1 MNVYIMTNDQYSISP
16 TLSAPLETFD
26 SLASAIDV
34 TGCIEFT
41 QFNPHLYDTLAIY
54 AQCDNCVVQYS
65 ANFTCFPGKA
75 YINIFGNESVWYE
88 PIPVNTMFNINM
100 TLFDRFN
107 EFDYLADGNVT
118 AVALYDDFKPV
129 KDGIFI
135 GEHTV
140 KANNGTAF
148 FYNQSFNSAGDYL
161 IAFYYKS
168 YNDNSTG
175 YPLYDFYPVVVSNAA
190 QVFSL
195 NVLLVLLI
203 YLI

>member
-1 MNVYIMTNDQYSISP
+1 
-16 TLSAPLETFD
+16 
-26 SLASAIDV
+26 
-34 TGCIEFT
+34 
-41 QFNPHLYDTLAIY
+41 
-54 AQCDNCVVQYS
+54 
-65 ANFTCFPGKA
+65 
-75 YINIFGNESVWYE
+75 
-88 PIPVNTMFNINM
+88 M

-148 FYNQSFNSAGDYL
+148 FYNQSFNRAGDYL

-168 YNDNSTG
+168 YNYNSTG
-175 YPLYDFYPVVVSNAA
+175 YPLYDFYPVFVSNDA